1 MVNIFSTV
9 LESADSITSSS
20 STQPEASKSSN
31 DTTAYVVVLV
41 FLVVVLVV
49 GGVLFSLLLLYRSR
63 KQRGSLDLRSD
74 TVYTV
79 NWWHIILALLCMRTC
94 TICNTTPHRDTPG
107 LELTPQNV
115 SKDVTQADTHTYSS
129 TEAVYE
135 TIDSNCTTKVK
146 TDYDYTQNE
155 AYLTT
160 VREEGMTAV
169 REEGVA
175 AVREEGVAAL
185 REEGMAA
192 VREEGVE
199 ALREEGVVAVRE
211 GCVTASVDVGTPMEG
226 VQVDVPEG
234 GVQ

>member
-1 MVNIFSTV
+1 M
-9 LESADSITSSS
+9 
-20 STQPEASKSSN
+20 
-31 DTTAYVVVLV
+31 

-49 GGVLFSLLLLYRSR
+49 GGVLFSFLLLYRSR

-74 TVYTV
+74 TVYIV
-79 NWWHIILALLCMRTC
+79 NWWYIILALACKRTC
-94 TICNTTPHRDTPG
+94 TIFNITPHRDTPG

-115 SKDVTQADTHTYSS
+115 SKDVTQADAHAYSS

-146 TDYDYTQNE
+146 TDYNYTQNE

-160 VREEGMTAV
+160 VREECM
-169 REEGVA
+169 A
-175 AVREEGVAAL
+175 AVREG
-185 REEGMAA
+185 GMAA
-192 VREEGVE
+192 VREV
-199 ALREEGVVAVRE
+199 GVVAARE
-211 GCVTASVDVGTPMEG
+211 GCVTASVDGGTPMEG